1 MRHSSRINDRGPWV
15 RGRTTRT
22 ASGKKPPLA
31 VARTNTAQHSRLRRS
46 LSCLQRTTV
55 VGRRLGRMYAVLI
68 NKAYC
73 CCASDRG
80 RILQSYKP
88 ARSICKHTTH
98 RPETKRVLQTYV
110 VLVGQNEER

>member
-1 MRHSSRINDRGPWV
+1 MRHSSRINDRGPRV
-15 RGRTTRT
+15 RGRLREPRVAETTI
-22 ASGKKPPLA
+22 GGG
-31 VARTNTAQHSRLRRS
+31 RTNTAEHSRLRRS

-55 VGRRLGRMYAVLI
+55 VGPRLRRMYAVLI
-68 NKAYC
+68 NKAHC

-110 VLVGQNEER
+110 VLVGQNDER